1 MVGEREHVMHVCG
14 RTKIRLCATVYT
26 LLCTRI
32 SIHTSICVRVCVYV
46 CSTVRGR
53 CSHGPWITGLTLSIL
68 LNGKPICEHFSSQRS
83 PRLILEWVGLIH
95 RLPPPPPPPSP
106 TALAFT
112 TISIAINVSVP
123 SSLTDWRG
131 RIRDSCVVPACTTRP
146 YTCYHS
152 REIHMKPLY
161 MCVCLRVRM
170 CVWTECE
177 WAWVLVASDREKGN
191 RSFEPVF
198 CLFGKYCE
206 CSDIGEEGG
215 NGRLEEDWRIGVRCL
230 RRYWICNE

>member
-1 MVGEREHVMHVCG
+1 MRENENS
-14 RTKIRLCATVYT
+14 TVHHCIYAS
-26 LLCTRI
+26 LYLY
-32 SIHTSICVRVCVYV
+32 IHIYMCVCVCV
-46 CSTVRGR
+46 FDRAWGR

-95 RLPPPPPPPSP
+95 RLPPPPPPSP

-123 SSLTDWRG
+123 SSLADWRG

-152 REIHMKPLY
+152 REIHMEP
-161 MCVCLRVRM
+161 LRVYV
-170 CVWTECE
+170 CVNRVWVSVDVGCVGQRKREPILWTCFLPF
-177 WAWVLVASDREKGN
+177 WKILWM
-191 RSFEPVF
+191 F
-198 CLFGKYCE
+198 
-206 CSDIGEEGG
+206 
-215 NGRLEEDWRIGVRCL
+215 
-230 RRYWICNE
+230 

>member
-26 LLCTRI
+26 LLCI
-32 SIHTSICVRVCVYV
+32 SIYISICVCVCVFD
-46 CSTVRGR
+46 RAWGQ

-95 RLPPPPPPPSP
+95 RLPPPPPPSP

-123 SSLTDWRG
+123 SSLADWRG

-152 REIHMKPLY
+152 REIHMESLY
-161 MCVCLRVRM
+161 VCV

-177 WAWVLVASDREKGN
+177 WAWMLVASDREKGN

-198 CLFGKYCE
+198 CLFGKYYE
-206 CSDIGEEGG
+206 CSNIG
-215 NGRLEEDWRIGVRCL
+215 GRESER
-230 RRYWICNE
+230 

>member
-1 MVGEREHVMHVCG
+1 MRENEN
-14 RTKIRLCATVYT
+14 
-26 LLCTRI
+26 
-32 SIHTSICVRVCVYV
+32 
-46 CSTVRGR
+46 STVRHCVYASLYLYIHIYMCVCVFDRAWGR

-95 RLPPPPPPPSP
+95 RLPPPPPPSP

-123 SSLTDWRG
+123 SSLADWRG

-152 REIHMKPLY
+152 REIHMEP
-161 MCVCLRVRM
+161 LRVYV
-170 CVWTECE
+170 CVNRVWVSVDVSCVGQRKREPILWTCFLPF
-177 WAWVLVASDREKGN
+177 WKILWM
-191 RSFEPVF
+191 F
-198 CLFGKYCE
+198 
-206 CSDIGEEGG
+206 
-215 NGRLEEDWRIGVRCL
+215 
-230 RRYWICNE
+230 

>member
-14 RTKIRLCATVYT
+14 RTKFDCAPLCIRF
-26 LLCTRI
+26 
-32 SIHTSICVRVCVYV
+32 SIYACICVCVCVLD
-46 CSTVRGR
+46 RAWGR

-95 RLPPPPPPPSP
+95 RLPPPPPP

-123 SSLTDWRG
+123 SNLADWRG

-152 REIHMKPLY
+152 REIHMEALR
-161 MCVCLRVRM
+161 MCVCVY
-170 CVWTECE
+170 VWER
-177 WAWVLVASDREKGN
+177 AWVLVASDREK
-191 RSFEPVF
+191 REPILSTCF
-198 CLFGKYCE
+198 LPFWK
-206 CSDIGEEGG
+206 ILWMFWHRGERWKNGG
-215 NGRLEEDWRIGVRCL
+215 LVRESEKVL
-230 RRYWICNE
+230 DL